1 MKTFKKVL
9 ASALAAAMVVTAFPV
24 ANAEAATAPKLSATK
39 ATIYAGQSKTITVKN
54 LTGAW
59 KGAKVVSA
67 SSKKS
72 VATVSRKGNKIT
84 VKAVK
89 AGTAKVTV
97 KVTPKKGAAKKL
109 TAKITV
115 KTPSVAFTDSVSE
128 VKIGA
133 TATVSATA
141 VPASAK
147 VKYYSADKSIATVGV
162 TSGKVTGVKAGT
174 VKIAAK
180 FYSGKKEVKVYKEI
194 TVKDVILKD
203 VKQASTTKLV
213 ATIAGNTANVKA
225 SDIVITNTYSKAN
238 FAVKSVSV
246 SATDKTQVT
255 VETYVAMADG
265 KDYTVTLAD
274 VTKTITAT
282 DGKIVSAKIS
292 PATVVVPTPDPVD
305 GKTIND
311 VSATFMDAKGVEIAT
326 VDADK
331 TTLSGFSYVEWKVDA
346 TNSGYLDGK
355 TLKLYKVGNTAKI
368 TVIAH
373 TGKYNASAVE
383 EGNVTAEVTI
393 TGVEPTAITTAGWN
407 VKLGNSDEKATEFKN
422 VKETQVAA
430 KDTKAV
436 AYIQRST
443 SDGKVANAKDYT
455 FESSDNDVMTLGTV
469 SSSTTV
475 KDTTAVAIKPYK
487 AGSAYI
493 IVKDSKKNVV
503 ATLPVT
509 VGAERKATTLTLDKN
524 AFTLSA
530 AAGVDSSIKI
540 KATVKDQYQADMKI
554 TKLSYKEASQ
564 KDTMYNDVAG
574 DTITLS
580 KPALKKAGEDAS
592 YTYIVKCGDLK
603 TTFVVTVKA
612 TDGTVSSYAL
622 ELSADSIDAVIKA
635 DATTPAA
642 ITATVCGY
650 DKNGVKIVEGVAGA
664 SFALT
669 KDGKEAKDVNGVST
683 GSSIAINDLSGKQMA
698 AGTYLVTATI
708 GSGKDAKT
716 FTKTFEV
723 KNSQPVATAS
733 LTKTELDNKSTKL
746 ADILKVVYDGKKLS
760 AKDGDFTVVG
770 DKAIAETT
778 NFDKVTLSIK
788 VGKNH
793 VQQEISLGKTVVVK

>member
-1 MKTFKKVL
+1 MSLPCCLSGIFSHLPFQKIPVLSHLQKLSPPGYCVKVTAKKAGKSVKKTLTFKATVKNPTLTVK
-9 ASALAAAMVVTAFPV
+9 AAATELAVGETTTVKATTKPSKTVTFKSSDEAIATVDAKGVVTA
-24 ANAEAATAPKLSATK
+24 
-39 ATIYAGQSKTITVKN
+39 
-54 LTGAW
+54 
-59 KGAKVVSA
+59 
-67 SSKKS
+67 
-72 VATVSRKGNKIT
+72 
-84 VKAVK
+84 
-89 AGTAKVTV
+89 
-97 KVTPKKGAAKKL
+97 
-109 TAKITV
+109 
-115 KTPSVAFTDSVSE
+115 
-128 VKIGA
+128 
-133 TATVSATA
+133 
-141 VPASAK
+141 
-147 VKYYSADKSIATVGV
+147 
-162 TSGKVTGVKAGT
+162 VKAGT
-174 VKIAAK
+174 VKITATA
-180 FYSGKKEVKVYKEI
+180 GKLSKDVDL

-292 PATVVVPTPDPVD
+292 PATVVVPTPDPVN

-383 EGNVTAEVTI
+383 EGNVTAEATI

-422 VKETQVAA
+422 VKETQVAV
-430 KDTKAV
+430 KDIKAV

-524 AFTLSA
+524 AFTLSDA
-530 AAGVDSSIKI
+530 TGVDSSIKI

-564 KDTMYNDVAG
+564 NDTMYSDVAG
-574 DTITLS
+574 DTITLN

-612 TDGTVSSYAL
+612 TDGIISSYAL

-635 DATTPAA
+635 DTTTAAA

-650 DKNGVKIVEGVAGA
+650 DKNGVKVKENVAGA

-669 KDGKEAKDVNGVST
+669 KDGKKAEDVNGVST
-683 GSSIAINDLSGKQMA
+683 GSSIAINDLSSGKQMA

-733 LTKTELDNKSTKL
+733 LTKTELDNNTTKL
-746 ADILKVVYDGKKLS
+746 ADILKVVYDGKELS
-760 AKDGDFTVVG
+760 AKNGDFTVVG

-788 VGKNH
+788 VGNNH

>member
-24 ANAEAATAPKLSATK
+24 ANAEAASTAKLSATK
-39 ATIYAGQSKTITVKN
+39 ATLYVGQSKTLKVTTPKTWKSVKV
-54 LTGAW
+54 TA
-59 KGAKVVSA
+59 A
-67 SSKKS
+67 SGKKS
-72 VATVSRKGNKIT
+72 VASVKKSGKKVT

-97 KVTPKKGAAKKL
+97 KVTAKKAGKKVSKTL
-109 TAKITV
+109 KATVTV
-115 KTPSVAFTDSVSE
+115 KNPTLTVKAAATELAVGETTTVKATTKPS
-128 VKIGA
+128 K
-133 TATVSATA
+133 TVTF
-141 VPASAK
+141 
-147 VKYYSADKSIATVGV
+147 KSSDEAIATVDAKGV
-162 TSGKVTGVKAGT
+162 VTAVKAGT
-174 VKIAAK
+174 VKITATA
-180 FYSGKKEVKVYKEI
+180 GKLSKDVDL

-292 PATVVVPTPDPVD
+292 PATVVVPTPDPVN

-331 TTLSGFSYVEWKVDA
+331 TALSGFSYVEWKVDA

-383 EGNVTAEVTI
+383 EGNVTAEATI

-422 VKETQVAA
+422 VKETQVAV
-430 KDTKAV
+430 KDIKAV

-443 SDGKVANAKDYT
+443 SDGKVANAKEYT

-524 AFTLSA
+524 AFTLSDA
-530 AAGVDSSIKI
+530 TGVDSSIKI

-564 KDTMYNDVAG
+564 NDTMYNDVTG

-580 KPALKKAGEDAS
+580 KPALKKTGEDAS

-612 TDGTVSSYAL
+612 TDGIISSYAL

-635 DATTPAA
+635 DTTTAAA

-650 DKNGVKIVEGVAGA
+650 DKNGVKVKENVAGA

-669 KDGKEAKDVNGVST
+669 KDGKKAEDVNGVST
-683 GSSIAINDLSGKQMA
+683 GSSIAINDLSSGKQMA

-733 LTKTELDNKSTKL
+733 LTKTELDNNTTKL
-746 ADILKVVYDGKKLS
+746 ADILKVVYDGKELS
-760 AKDGDFTVVG
+760 AKNGDFTVVG

-788 VGKNH
+788 VGNNH

>member
-1 MKTFKKVL
+1 MYFHCIAVLSFAGTIVKVTAKKAGKSVKKTLTFKATVKNPTLTVK
-9 ASALAAAMVVTAFPV
+9 AAATELAVGETTTVKATTKPSKTVTFKSSDEAIATVDAKGVVTA
-24 ANAEAATAPKLSATK
+24 
-39 ATIYAGQSKTITVKN
+39 
-54 LTGAW
+54 
-59 KGAKVVSA
+59 
-67 SSKKS
+67 
-72 VATVSRKGNKIT
+72 
-84 VKAVK
+84 
-89 AGTAKVTV
+89 
-97 KVTPKKGAAKKL
+97 
-109 TAKITV
+109 
-115 KTPSVAFTDSVSE
+115 
-128 VKIGA
+128 
-133 TATVSATA
+133 
-141 VPASAK
+141 
-147 VKYYSADKSIATVGV
+147 
-162 TSGKVTGVKAGT
+162 VKAGT
-174 VKIAAK
+174 VKITATA
-180 FYSGKKEVKVYKEI
+180 GKLSKDVDL

-292 PATVVVPTPDPVD
+292 PATVVVPTPDPVN

-383 EGNVTAEVTI
+383 EGNVTAEATI

-422 VKETQVAA
+422 VKETQVAV
-430 KDTKAV
+430 KDIKAV

-524 AFTLSA
+524 AFTLSDA
-530 AAGVDSSIKI
+530 TGVDSSIKI

-564 KDTMYNDVAG
+564 NDTMYSDVAG
-574 DTITLS
+574 DTITLN

-612 TDGTVSSYAL
+612 TDGIISSYAL

-635 DATTPAA
+635 DTTTAAA

-650 DKNGVKIVEGVAGA
+650 DKNGVKVKENVAGA

-669 KDGKEAKDVNGVST
+669 KDGKKAEDVNGVST
-683 GSSIAINDLSGKQMA
+683 GSSIAINDLSSGKQMA

-733 LTKTELDNKSTKL
+733 LTKTELDNNTTKL
-746 ADILKVVYDGKKLS
+746 ADILKVVYDGKELS
-760 AKDGDFTVVG
+760 AKNGDFTVVG

-788 VGKNH
+788 VGNNH

>member
-24 ANAEAATAPKLSATK
+24 ANAEAASTAKLSATK
-39 ATIYAGQSKTITVKN
+39 ATLYVGQSKTLKVTTPKTWKSVKVKA
-54 LTGAW
+54 T
-59 KGAKVVSA
+59 

-72 VATVSRKGNKIT
+72 VASVKKSGKKVT

-97 KVTPKKGAAKKL
+97 KVTAKKAGKSVKKTL
-109 TAKITV
+109 TFKATV
-115 KTPSVAFTDSVSE
+115 KNPTLTVKAAATELAVGETTTVKATTKPS
-128 VKIGA
+128 K
-133 TATVSATA
+133 TVTF
-141 VPASAK
+141 
-147 VKYYSADKSIATVGV
+147 KSSDEAIATVDAKGV
-162 TSGKVTGVKAGT
+162 VTAVKAGT
-174 VKIAAK
+174 VKITATA
-180 FYSGKKEVKVYKEI
+180 GKLSKDVDL

-292 PATVVVPTPDPVD
+292 PATVVVPTPDPVN

-383 EGNVTAEVTI
+383 EGNVTAEATI

-422 VKETQVAA
+422 VKETQVAV
-430 KDTKAV
+430 KDIKAV

-524 AFTLSA
+524 AFTLSDA
-530 AAGVDSSIKI
+530 TGVDSSIKI

-564 KDTMYNDVAG
+564 NDTMYSDVAG
-574 DTITLS
+574 DTITLN

-612 TDGTVSSYAL
+612 TDGIISSYAL

-635 DATTPAA
+635 DTTTAAA

-650 DKNGVKIVEGVAGA
+650 DKNGVKVKENVAGA

-669 KDGKEAKDVNGVST
+669 KDGKKAEDVNGVST
-683 GSSIAINDLSGKQMA
+683 GSSIAINDLSSGKQMA

-733 LTKTELDNKSTKL
+733 LTKTELDNNTTKL
-746 ADILKVVYDGKKLS
+746 ADILKVVYDGKELS
-760 AKDGDFTVVG
+760 AKNGDFTVVG

-788 VGKNH
+788 VGNNH

>member
-1 MKTFKKVL
+1 M
-9 ASALAAAMVVTAFPV
+9 
-24 ANAEAATAPKLSATK
+24 
-39 ATIYAGQSKTITVKN
+39 
-54 LTGAW
+54 
-59 KGAKVVSA
+59 
-67 SSKKS
+67 
-72 VATVSRKGNKIT
+72 
-84 VKAVK
+84 
-89 AGTAKVTV
+89 
-97 KVTPKKGAAKKL
+97 
-109 TAKITV
+109 
-115 KTPSVAFTDSVSE
+115 
-128 VKIGA
+128 
-133 TATVSATA
+133 
-141 VPASAK
+141 
-147 VKYYSADKSIATVGV
+147 
-162 TSGKVTGVKAGT
+162 TGVKAGT

-203 VKQASTTKLV
+203 VKQATTTKLT
-213 ATIAGNTANVKA
+213 ATVAGNTANIKA
-225 SDIVITNTYSKAN
+225 SDIAITNTYSKAN
-238 FAVKSVSV
+238 LAVKSVSV
-246 SATDKTQVT
+246 DKNDKTQVT
-255 VETYVAMADG
+255 IETYVAMADG
-265 KDYTVTLAD
+265 KDYTVALAD
-274 VTKTITAT
+274 VTKTFTAT
-282 DGKIVSAKIS
+282 DGKIVAATIS
-292 PATVVVPTPDPVD
+292 PASVVVPTPASNSD
-305 GKTIND
+305 GSNAND
-311 VSATFMDAKGVEIAT
+311 IVAKFTDTNGVEIASVKPT
-326 VDADK
+326 EG
-331 TTLSGFSYVEWKVDA
+331 TTNVPTGFTYVEFKVDA
-346 TNSGYLDGK
+346 TNNGYLSGN
-355 TLKLYKVGNTAKI
+355 TLNLYKVGNTAKV

-383 EGNVTAEVTI
+383 EGNVTAEATI

-430 KDTKAV
+430 KDKKAV

-487 AGSAYI
+487 AGNAYI
-493 IVKDSKKNVV
+493 IVKDAKTKAVV
-503 ATLPVT
+503 TTLPVT

-564 KDTMYNDVAG
+564 KDTMYNDVVG

-580 KPALKKAGEDAS
+580 KPTLKKAGEDAS

-635 DATTPAA
+635 DATTSAA

-650 DKNGVKIVEGVAGA
+650 DKNGVKIEEGVAGA

-669 KDGKEAKDVNGVST
+669 KDGKEAKDVNEVST
-683 GSSIAINDLSGKQMA
+683 GSSIAINDLTSGKQMA

-746 ADILKVVYDGKKLS
+746 ADILKVVYDGKELS

>member
-1 MKTFKKVL
+1 MVIIETIVKVTAKKAGKKVSKTLKATVTVKNPTLTVKAAATELAVGETTTVKATTKPSKTVTFKSSDEAIATVDAKG
-9 ASALAAAMVVTAFPV
+9 VVTA
-24 ANAEAATAPKLSATK
+24 
-39 ATIYAGQSKTITVKN
+39 
-54 LTGAW
+54 
-59 KGAKVVSA
+59 
-67 SSKKS
+67 
-72 VATVSRKGNKIT
+72 
-84 VKAVK
+84 
-89 AGTAKVTV
+89 
-97 KVTPKKGAAKKL
+97 
-109 TAKITV
+109 
-115 KTPSVAFTDSVSE
+115 
-128 VKIGA
+128 
-133 TATVSATA
+133 
-141 VPASAK
+141 
-147 VKYYSADKSIATVGV
+147 
-162 TSGKVTGVKAGT
+162 VKAGT
-174 VKIAAK
+174 VKITATA
-180 FYSGKKEVKVYKEI
+180 GKLSKDVDL

-292 PATVVVPTPDPVD
+292 PATVVVPTPDPVN

-331 TTLSGFSYVEWKVDA
+331 TALSGFSYVEWKVDA

-383 EGNVTAEVTI
+383 EGNVTAEATI

-422 VKETQVAA
+422 VKETQVAV
-430 KDTKAV
+430 KDIKAV

-524 AFTLSA
+524 AFTLSDA
-530 AAGVDSSIKI
+530 TGVDSSIKI

-564 KDTMYNDVAG
+564 NDTMYNDVTG

-580 KPALKKAGEDAS
+580 KPALKKTGEDAS

-612 TDGTVSSYAL
+612 TDGIISSYAL

-635 DATTPAA
+635 DTTTAAA

-650 DKNGVKIVEGVAGA
+650 DKNGVKVKENVAGA

-669 KDGKEAKDVNGVST
+669 KDGKKAEDVNGVST
-683 GSSIAINDLSGKQMA
+683 GSSIAINDLSSGKQMA

-733 LTKTELDNKSTKL
+733 LTKTELDNNTTKL
-746 ADILKVVYDGKKLS
+746 ADILKVVYDGKELS
-760 AKDGDFTVVG
+760 AKNGDFTVVG

-788 VGKNH
+788 VGNNH